1 MTSIKAAT
9 GVSVQSDACLAG
21 EEAAGTAVR
30 SIGCPPDAL
39 LVFASPHYDH
49 QALLAGIARVAGPVP
64 MAGGTTSGE
73 MSSLG
78 FSKGSVV
85 VLAVQSTVLR
95 FVTAISE
102 HMSRD
107 VFVCARGFAE
117 QVQQGCRD
125 DHPLALIVL
134 PDGLGGDGD
143 RVIAGIQSAMTRSA
157 DIIGGFLGDNDRFS
171 KTVQYHDGK
180 AYENAIT
187 GMMICAPDGLD
198 VRTGVGVG
206 SGFMSIG
213 NSMLCTRSSGNEILE
228 IDHEPALDLFIELL
242 GERRAERLPE
252 VCLEYPF
259 GLIDRQA
266 GHAAPSPFLLR
277 CGQSVDYTRRSI
289 TMVGSVPEGSAMT
302 LFTCSRGDLV
312 TAARTAAERAVAM
325 LDGRKPELVIAFS
338 CVGRKIVLGR
348 RVDEEFDAIRQV
360 VGEGVPVTGFYT
372 YGEIGPI
379 DPSVDARSDIRFH
392 NETLVIWVLGSG
404 V

>member
-1 MTSIKAAT
+1 MPSIKAAT
-9 GVSVQSDACLAG
+9 GVSVQSDAYLAG
-21 EEAAGTAVR
+21 EEAAGAAVA

-49 QALLAGIARVAGPVP
+49 QALLAGIAHVVGAIP

-78 FSKGSVV
+78 FSRNSVV
-85 VLAVQSTVLR
+85 VLAVQSIVMRFTTAICEHMRSDEYACAQR
-95 FVTAISE
+95 FVGRI
-102 HMSRD
+102 
-107 VFVCARGFAE
+107 
-117 QVQQGCRD
+117 QQQCLSD
-125 DHPLALIVL
+125 QPLALIVF

-143 RVIAGIQSAMTRSA
+143 RVIAGILAGMTRPT

-171 KTVQYHDGK
+171 RTVQFHDGK
-180 AYENAIT
+180 VYEDAIA
-187 GMMICAPDGLD
+187 GMMIWAPPDLD

-213 NSMLCTRSSGNEILE
+213 NSMLCTRSNGNEILE
-228 IDHEPALDLFIELL
+228 IDHAPALDLFMELL
-242 GERRAERLPE
+242 GDRRSERLPE

-259 GLIDRQA
+259 GLIDRKA
-266 GHAAPSPFLLR
+266 GHATPSPFLLR
-277 CGQSVDYTRRSI
+277 CGLSVDYTRRSI

-312 TAARTAAERAVAM
+312 AAARTAAERAMAM

-348 RVDEEFDAIRQV
+348 RVNEEYDAIREV
-360 VGEGVPVTGFYT
+360 FGAGVPITGFYT
-372 YGEIGPI
+372 YGEIGPL
-379 DPSVDARSDIRFH
+379 DPSVDSRSDIRFH
-392 NETLVIWVLGSG
+392 NETMVIWVLGSG